1 MVAGIER
8 SKAVAKGADVVV
20 MVISASD
27 GWTPDDSTI
36 FQQFWG
42 TDSSSSQTQPSTSG
56 VLAGPMAA
64 PTNHVS
70 VTTVWAP
77 SLQPW
82 DCLVSPLKQQKFKT
96 LNPKNLGKAAHSVML
111 ISMIMQLSWR
121 FHAMVH
127 FWTILGPVL
136 SSLKT
141 VIPLHLNVVYLSS
154 MTHNGSC
161 VCSRKQEKLW
171 KYHQY

>member
-1 MVAGIER
+1 MEVGGIMVNLLDTAGICNTLDIVEKIGIER

-64 PTNHVS
+64 PTNNVS
-70 VTTVWAP
+70 VTTV
-77 SLQPW
+77 
-82 DCLVSPLKQQKFKT
+82 
-96 LNPKNLGKAAHSVML
+96 
-111 ISMIMQLSWR
+111 
-121 FHAMVH
+121 
-127 FWTILGPVL
+127 
-136 SSLKT
+136 
-141 VIPLHLNVVYLSS
+141 
-154 MTHNGSC
+154 
-161 VCSRKQEKLW
+161 
-171 KYHQY
+171 